1 MPFSAYTRMSGC
13 DFNGTIVRKGAVD
26 AICAFVEESGGT
38 VAPLVRLTA
47 ERIGQGG
54 GTPLAV
60 SRNAEVLGVI
70 HLKTW

>member
-38 VAPLVRLTA
+38 VAPLVRLTLN
-47 ERIGQGG
+47 G
-54 GTPLAV
+54 
-60 SRNAEVLGVI
+60 
-70 HLKTW
+70 